1 MDQYLKVLKKYAVFH
16 GRAGRR
22 EFWMFTLW
30 TLAFMLLCL
39 ILDHALEIDTIAIE
53 VPGSEPTHVGPLLIT
68 YFLATFVPGLA
79 VQCRRLHDI
88 GRTGW
93 LQLIGVIPYIGTIV
107 IAVLCAKPGTTGPN
121 KYGHD
126 PNFGEPPSDN

>member
-30 TLAFMLLCL
+30 TLVFMLGCL
-39 ILDHALEIDTIAIE
+39 ILDRALDIDTIEIAM
-53 VPGSEPTHVGPLLIT
+53 PQNEPAHVGPLLIG
-68 YFLATFVPGLA
+68 YVLLTFVPGLA
-79 VQCRRLHDI
+79 VQSRRLHDI

-93 LQLIGVIPYIGTIV
+93 LQLIGLVPYVGTIV
-107 IAVLCAKPGTTGPN
+107 IAVLCAKPGITGPN

-126 PNFGEPPSDN
+126 PNFGDPPSDS

>member
-30 TLAFMLLCL
+30 TLVFMLLCL
-39 ILDHALEIDTIAIE
+39 ILDHGFKIDTIAIDM
-53 VPGSEPTHVGPLLIT
+53 PRSEPAHIGPLFIG
-68 YFLATFVPGLA
+68 YFLVTFLPSLA

-93 LQLIGVIPYIGTIV
+93 LQLIGIIPYFGTIV
-107 IAVLCAKPGTTGPN
+107 MAVLWARPGITGPN

-126 PNFGEPPSDN
+126 PNFGDPPSQS